1 MKRGIH
7 LYIDGK
13 EIEFA
18 SDPQILFNYA
28 VSDIASPAVVKNSYS
43 KTLDIPATKN
53 NTRVFNSV
61 WKLDATGFDPGRKI
75 PFSIYVDDELY
86 ETGYCRLDRFVKK
99 WNQTVATVTFFG
111 GLGEFMYNL
120 AYSPDDPN
128 GIAKK
133 KTLADLVYRYDG
145 EGSEEVDLDFRIN
158 MDTVYDAW
166 LNIGAWNS
174 KWRFLNF
181 APAYNGLPDDFD
193 SDKVAVYGIHTEEH
207 QEDGK
212 TYRPYQGW
220 AIDELPR
227 NYTGAEMRE
236 FRSYL
241 QRVCI
246 RTMEVIKACCL
257 PENNGGYKVN
267 LDPTWFV
274 HTNPYWQWSYVTLPM
289 LSSLDYTSV
298 TPEPSGSLTFGVT
311 TRGSGR
317 SERVDEYWENSEVS
331 VTGLPADANYNL
343 KATLKLK
350 ANVTGTTASQL
361 FPTANQSNPWLRQR
375 ERFGYNGAVVV
386 QLVAYDSFG
395 NAIAG
400 STPQWLRSPYWG
412 YDQYT
417 EPISLIGWGFNF
429 VYPSESLDVSNG
441 CFERVNGEYVW
452 SNDLVLKLNDVPP
465 GSTLKIVTYKIANYG
480 MGSNYSGGTPVM
492 HLWQVDRHGT
502 DDYYD
507 WTWQWHDMT
516 TFGWS
521 VEGVDIDRRTSD
533 SVRSGALIEKSTLL
547 ATSYTPADFLA
558 SYCKLFGLVFR
569 KDPAKKEIDILSRG
583 SFYNGGTMDI
593 NDLIDRDSIEVTPSA
608 FDKHWYDFTPEE
620 SESEYGNDYLKQYG
634 EHYGSQ
640 TVNTG
645 YQFNSETEQVFKDNI
660 FKGSVE
666 ALERSD
672 AFCVVPDHERELI
685 YKYKGYNYLLYNIH
699 DVTDSYE
706 VEVPKGSTVDLVTGI
721 GDNLYYDLFSKVQ
734 LHTADNSPAD
744 GDCVLLLYRGN
755 QSLVSGNKS
764 LGYRITDDN
773 GWMTYLNSNVPA
785 WLLASD
791 DYDADG
797 NHLMISVEECPSFG
811 RFIHYG
817 TSGFITQSLDF
828 GEPKTLYVPGLV
840 SKPEG
845 TLYAQC
851 WENYISDLYS
861 PDTRVVQCNVCWKGR
876 LNIDDLRRFYWFDGC
891 YWRIDK
897 VEDWDMLSRGLTK
910 MTFVKVNDLANYA
923 VTAPS
928 EDPSIKITLSS
939 EQVPLEGGTINF
951 SVETS
956 DGGSWYVGNYDPDV
970 YTIVPDSAQTSAS
983 GTITVPAYYDSD
995 YREIP
1000 IQFVAGPVRKVVTI
1014 VQSRFVGS
1022 VEYLG
1027 TSYPG
1032 GSNMDVIPDTGG
1044 NAYFRVVAN
1053 TNWSLYINGNFGC
1066 SVSPS
1071 TGTATQG
1078 TVVTATIPANT
1089 SPASNTIKV
1098 GFSGISQNIFASAT
1112 QNGAGN
1118 PYLVCSSSVEA
1129 PAGGGNVSIRVHDTN
1144 VNWET
1149 VCYEWITASPN
1160 SGGAGSTNIT
1170 LTVAPNTTGSRR
1182 VGQVSFYLAGYN
1194 QSLATC
1200 FVYQDPQ

>member
-28 VSDIASPAVVKNSYS
+28 VSDITSPAVVKNSYS
-43 KTLDIPATKN
+43 KTLDIPGTKH
-53 NTRVFNSV
+53 NTQVFGSIWN
-61 WKLDATGFDPGRKI
+61 LDATGFDPGRKI

-86 ETGYCRLDRFVKK
+86 ETGYCRLDKFVKK

-133 KTLADLVYRYDG
+133 KTLADLVYRYEG

-166 LNIGAWNS
+166 QNIGTWYS
-174 KWRFLNF
+174 KYRYINF

-241 QRVCI
+241 QRPVI
-246 RTMEVIKACCL
+246 RVMEVIKACCL

-267 LDPTWFV
+267 LDPTWF
-274 HTNPYWQWSYVTLPM
+274 TYENPYWQWSYVTLQM
-289 LSSLDYTSV
+289 LSSLDYTAV

-317 SERVDEYWENSEVS
+317 SNKVDEYWENSAVS

-350 ANVTGTTASQL
+350 ANVTGTTAPQL
-361 FPTANQSNPWLRQR
+361 YVTANQPNPYLRQR
-375 ERFGYNGAVVV
+375 ERFGYNGAICV
-386 QLVAYDSFG
+386 QLVAYDNFG

-400 STPQWLRSPYWG
+400 STPQWLRSPGWG
-412 YDQYT
+412 YDQYY
-417 EPISLIGWGFNF
+417 EPQSLILWGFNF
-429 VYPSESLDVSNG
+429 VYPSDSLDVSNG

-465 GSTLKIVTYKIANYG
+465 GSSLKIVTYKIAEYG
-480 MGSNYSGGTPVM
+480 LGRDYQGGTPVM

-502 DDYYD
+502 DRYYD
-507 WTWQWHDMT
+507 WTWQWKDMT

-521 VEGVDIDRRTSD
+521 VESVDIDRRTSE
-533 SVRSGALIEKSTLL
+533 SNRSGALIEKSTLL
-547 ATSYTPADFLA
+547 ATSYTPAEFLT
-558 SYCKLFGLVFR
+558 SYCKLFGLMFR

-593 NDLIDRDSIEVTPSA
+593 NDLIDRDSVEVTPSA

-634 EHYGSQ
+634 EHYGQQ

-660 FKGSVE
+660 FRGSVE

-672 AFCVVPDHERELI
+672 AFCVVPGHERELV
-685 YKYKGYNYLLYNIH
+685 YHYKGYNFLLYCTTDI
-699 DVTDSYE
+699 TDSYE

-721 GDNLYYDLFSKVQ
+721 GDNIYYDLFPKVQ

-744 GDCVLLLYRGN
+744 GDCVLLLYRGD
-755 QSLVSGNKS
+755 QSLMNGATS

-785 WLLASD
+785 WLIASD
-791 DYDADG
+791 DYDAGG
-797 NHLMISVEECPSFG
+797 NHLMISVESCPSFG
-811 RFIHYG
+811 RYVIYG
-817 TSGFITQSLDF
+817 PSGYITKSWDF
-828 GEPKTLYVPGLV
+828 GEPRTLYIPNAI
-840 SKPEG
+840 SREDG

-851 WENYISDLYS
+851 WKNYISDLYS
-861 PDTRVVQCNVCWKGR
+861 PDTRVVKCNVHWKGR
-876 LNIDDLRRFYWFDGC
+876 FNIDDLRRFYWFDNC
-891 YWRIDK
+891 LWRIDK

-928 EDPSIKITLSS
+928 EDPSLQVILSS
-939 EQVPLEGGTINF
+939 DQVPVEGGTITF
-951 SVETS
+951 QVITS
-956 DGGSWYVGNYDPDV
+956 DNGSWYAEYDPDLV
-970 YTIVPDSAQTSAS
+970 TMSPDHDSTSTAS
-983 GTITVPAYYDSD
+983 GTITIPAYTGSGDRTIELWFFADPASQ
-995 YREIP
+995 R
-1000 IQFVAGPVRKVVTI
+1000 VVIT
-1014 VQSRFVGS
+1014 QSAFVGTI
-1022 VEYLG
+1022 EYLG

-1032 GSNMDVIPDTGG
+1032 GTNMDVIPDTGG

-1053 TNWSLYINGNFGC
+1053 SNWEVAITGAAGC

-1071 TGTATQG
+1071 TGTATAG
-1078 TVVTATIPANT
+1078 DILTATIPANAYAT
-1089 SPASNTIKV
+1089 PNTIKV
-1098 GFSGISQNIFASAT
+1098 SFVGISRNIFASAT

-1118 PYLVCSSSVEA
+1118 PYVACTSRVDA
-1129 PAGGGNVSIRVHDTN
+1129 PANGGTVTIRVYDSN
-1144 VNWET
+1144 VAWEI
-1149 VCYEWITASPN
+1149 VSYEWITASPV
-1160 SGGAGSTNIT
+1160 SGGPGYADVT
-1170 LTVAPNTTGSRR
+1170 LTVPANTTGSSRA
-1182 VGQVSFYLAGYN
+1182 GQVQFYHSGYN
-1194 QSLATC
+1194 QVLASC
-1200 FVYQDPQ
+1200 WVYQDPQ